1 MCVCGKKVYTIAA
14 QVTLLL
20 TSSAID
26 MLFALSLENLLQCL
40 SDVVS
45 EWFQLGVYLKVLP
58 RKLEEIR
65 CNNRDDVIRCK
76 TVMLLE
82 WLKDP
87 TLKPSWCSLVDALNK
102 LGSNRIVHDI
112 TQKFSTLFI
121 MYTVTKKVVLFYRR
135 LC

>member
-1 MCVCGKKVYTIAA
+1 M
-14 QVTLLL
+14 LLL

-26 MLFALSLENLLQCL
+26 LLFALSLDNLLQCL
-40 SDVVS
+40 SDVVI
-45 EWFQLGVYLKVLP
+45 EWFQLGVYLKVPP

-65 CNNRDDVIRCK
+65 CNNHDDVIRCK

-102 LGSNRIVHDI
+102 LGSNRIVHHI
-112 TQKFSTLFI
+112 TQKFSTL
-121 MYTVTKKVVLFYRR
+121 L
-135 LC
+135 LLLL